1 MRETLLISLR
11 LWDDTHLIP
20 VEDIDLSESPSE
32 QGLGSLMAVEVRNLG
47 RNSVDYASRYELG
60 RTVYMMYSNDISCPV
75 AFCLSKVRNCAC
87 KFSNVSH
94 GIEISERQT
103 IVLPY
108 RADRGGLL
116 IIDIYNL

>member
-1 MRETLLISLR
+1 MRDTLLISLIV
-11 LWDDTHLIP
+11 WDDTHLIP

-47 RNSVDYASRYELG
+47 RDSVDYTSRYELG
-60 RTVYMMYSNDISCPV
+60 RTVYMMYSDDISCPG

-87 KFSNVSH
+87 KVSNVSH
-94 GIEISERQT
+94 GIEISELQT

-116 IIDIYNL
+116 IIDIHNL